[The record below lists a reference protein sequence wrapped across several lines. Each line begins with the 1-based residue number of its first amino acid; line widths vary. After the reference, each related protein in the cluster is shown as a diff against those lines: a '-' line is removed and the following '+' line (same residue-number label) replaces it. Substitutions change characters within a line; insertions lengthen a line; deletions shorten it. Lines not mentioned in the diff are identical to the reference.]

1 MLVTGLLKSFY
12 ILCGTLSAVKY
23 EKRMRKGA
31 MLLIFLK
38 KIEETSR
45 SSTHNHRCLHRF
57 PGSNF
62 VSNCSIL
69 LFSLQMRYKGRPPL
83 GTGSWWKW
91 RPRQAQILREYKRES
106 SAGLLLFPG
115 KVNKCVEEVT
125 SRYSPTPSVSLGFS
139 HLSVWP
145 QSCRTFRRRRHRR
158 PPRLRQ
164 RRRTTPC
171 RGGRPPPAGTAV
183 WRCNLPLRKS
193 RWTWRWVLWL
203 SSRLQKKLDFSV

>member
-1 MLVTGLLKSFY
+1 MTYLHPSLNAILWLWVDIESNFRNKEKKRGILLPISQDKENVKFSWNGSYFYKVDDWIFWTTLNKKSRVLFLNMRPKNIRATVFLVIRIMFWLILRLKMLVTGLLKSFY

-38 KIEETSR
+38 KIEETSS

-83 GTGSWWKW
+83 GTGSRWKW
-91 RPRQAQILREYKRES
+91 RPRQAQILEDYEES
-106 SAGLLLFPG
+106 PLLACCCFPE
-115 KVNKCVEEVT
+115 K
-125 SRYSPTPSVSLGFS
+125 
-139 HLSVWP
+139 
-145 QSCRTFRRRRHRR
+145 
-158 PPRLRQ
+158 
-164 RRRTTPC
+164 
-171 RGGRPPPAGTAV
+171 
-183 WRCNLPLRKS
+183 
-193 RWTWRWVLWL
+193 
-203 SSRLQKKLDFSV
+203 